1 MGTSLKIRQKAIP
14 WKRVNDNV
22 VGPYKVE
29 NLKGQRTLESI
40 SKIDPARKWL
50 DPSSFWEQGIA
61 IRKTRKVWLLLVY
74 QVPTT

>member
-29 NLKGQRTLESI
+29 NLKGQRTLVSI

-50 DPSSFWEQGIA
+50 DPSSF
-61 IRKTRKVWLLLVY
+61 
-74 QVPTT
+74 